1 MFKYFSVLLG
11 KIANG
16 YVEVVGDCLLEEVK
30 SPFDDPFFQF
40 WDRFYTKKILRKIK
54 KLFVDNREDAVKP
67 NFHAVTFGG
76 YDIAVLLEVPCIITE
91 HNLTQQ
97 TITVR

>member
-1 MFKYFSVLLG
+1 MGMLKSLE
-11 KIANG
+11 IA
-16 YVEVVGDCLLEEVK
+16 CLK
-30 SPFDDPFFQF
+30 KWSPFDDPFFQF

-67 NFHAVTFGG
+67 NFHAVTFDG

-97 TITVR
+97 TITAR

>member
-1 MFKYFSVLLG
+1 MLKYFSVLLG

-67 NFHAVTFGG
+67 NFHAVTFCG

>member
-1 MFKYFSVLLG
+1 MSMLKSWEIACLKEKVSFRWPVLL
-11 KIANG
+11 
-16 YVEVVGDCLLEEVK
+16 
-30 SPFDDPFFQF
+30 F
-40 WDRFYTKKILRKIK
+40 WDRFLHEENLRKIK

-67 NFHAVTFGG
+67 NFHAVTFDG
-76 YDIAVLLEVPCIITE
+76 YDIAVLFELPCIITE

>member
-1 MFKYFSVLLG
+1 MLKYFSVLLG

-16 YVEVVGDCLLEEVK
+16 YVEVWGDCLLEGVK
-30 SPFDDPFFQF
+30 SPFDDPFFYSEIV
-40 WDRFYTKKILRKIK
+40 FYTKKILRKIK

-67 NFHAVTFGG
+67 NFHVVTFDG
-76 YDIAVLLEVPCIITE
+76 YDIAVLYELPCIITE

>member
-1 MFKYFSVLLG
+1 MLKYFSVLLG

-67 NFHAVTFGG
+67 NSHAVTFDG

-91 HNLTQQ
+91 HNLTLL
-97 TITVR
+97 

>member
-1 MFKYFSVLLG
+1 MLKYFSVLLG

-67 NFHAVTFGG
+67 NFHAVTFDGH
-76 YDIAVLLEVPCIITE
+76 DIAVLLEVPCIITE

>member
-1 MFKYFSVLLG
+1 MGMLKSLEIACLKKWSLLSMTRSSNSE
-11 KIANG
+11 I
-16 YVEVVGDCLLEEVK
+16 V
-30 SPFDDPFFQF
+30 
-40 WDRFYTKKILRKIK
+40 FYTKKFLRKIK

-67 NFHAVTFGG
+67 NFHAVTFDG
-76 YDIAVLLEVPCIITE
+76 YDIAVLFELPCIITE

>member
-1 MFKYFSVLLG
+1 MLKYFSVLLG

-54 KLFVDNREDAVKP
+54 KLFVDNREDVVKP

>member
-1 MFKYFSVLLG
+1 MLKYFSVLLG

-16 YVEVVGDCLLEEVK
+16 FVEDVGDCLLEEEK

-67 NFHAVTFGG
+67 NFHAVIFGG
-76 YDIAVLLEVPCIITE
+76 DDIAVLLEVPCIITE

>member
-1 MFKYFSVLLG
+1 MLKYFSVLLG

-40 WDRFYTKKILRKIK
+40 WDRFYTKKILSKIK

-67 NFHAVTFGG
+67 NFHAVTFDG
-76 YDIAVLLEVPCIITE
+76 YDIAVLEVPCIITE